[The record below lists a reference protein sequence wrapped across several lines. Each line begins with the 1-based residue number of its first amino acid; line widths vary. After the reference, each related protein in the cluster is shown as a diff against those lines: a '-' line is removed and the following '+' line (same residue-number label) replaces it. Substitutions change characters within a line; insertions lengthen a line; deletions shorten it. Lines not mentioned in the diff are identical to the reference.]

1 MRYLVILLFSV
12 ALFSCDP
19 VHNLT
24 LNNQSGNAI
33 EVLYRP
39 SLDDIPTDGIQ
50 IEKEEIQGQ
59 QLDKIT
65 LDSAEILRIGRVTAM
80 YTPTADDVE
89 LDYLEIR
96 NGQDTIRLTGKRA
109 ILSTIQKI
117 ESLDWRLVVK

>member
-1 MRYLVILLFSV
+1 MRYLVVLLFSV
-12 ALFSCDP
+12 TLLSCDP
-19 VHNLT
+19 VHSLT
-24 LNNQSGNAI
+24 LENQSGNTI

-39 SLDDIPTDGIQ
+39 SLDNILTDGKN
-50 IEKEEIQGQ
+50 IEKIGYYGQ
-59 QLDKIT
+59 QLDKLT
-65 LDSAEILRIGRVTAM
+65 LNSAETLRIGEVVAM
-80 YTPTADDVE
+80 YTPTAKDVY